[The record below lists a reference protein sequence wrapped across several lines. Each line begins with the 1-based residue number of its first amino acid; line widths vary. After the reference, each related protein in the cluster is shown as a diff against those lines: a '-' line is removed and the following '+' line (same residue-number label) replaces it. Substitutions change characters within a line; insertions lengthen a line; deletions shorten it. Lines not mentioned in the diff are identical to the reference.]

1 MGVNTSGNVV
11 MPVQPGQG
19 TGLSFGALGAD
30 DSGRN
35 VYGLQFTNTGSVTLD
50 YGSGSGKNAY
60 GASATV
66 NNSTPILVN
75 FTGLTIPPR
84 TAAWAATAACS
95 IPRAR
100 STDRKR
106 DVEGMCGAVRVGRGG
121 CRCIKK
127 KKKKK
132 Q

>member
-75 FTGLTIPPR
+75 FTGL
-84 TAAWAATAACS
+84 
-95 IPRAR
+95 
-100 STDRKR
+100 DRKSTR
-106 DVEGMCGAVRVGRGG
+106 LNSSHYCASRMPSSS
-121 CRCIKK
+121 
-127 KKKKK
+127 
-132 Q
+132 